1 MRTEPK
7 NKQEMHST
15 SNTPPGEHYI
25 PALAYRWLTPLYD
38 PVVQWTTRERAFKT
52 ALLKQADLRA
62 GTRVLDLGCGTA
74 TLTLLAKGACP
85 DADVVG
91 LDGDPEI
98 LERARNKARRAGAVL
113 SFDRAMSHQMPY
125 ADGHF
130 DTVLSSLFFHHL
142 TRDAKMATLREVH
155 RVLKPGGTLHVA
167 DWGKAANPLMRALF
181 VLVQLLDGFETTGD
195 NVAGLLPAFM
205 SECGFTNV
213 AETRRFATPLG
224 TIALY
229 AAHKPA

>member
-1 MRTEPK
+1 M
-7 NKQEMHST
+7 
-15 SNTPPGEHYI
+15 NTNTGGPRSQGEHYI

-52 ALLKQADLRA
+52 ALLKQADLRPGA
-62 GTRVLDLGCGTA
+62 RVLDLGCGTA

-98 LERARNKARRAGAVL
+98 LERARHKAQRAGAVL
-113 SFDRAMSHQMPY
+113 TFDRAMSHQMPY
-125 ADGHF
+125 ADDSF
-130 DTVLSSLFFHHL
+130 DGVLSSLFFHHL
-142 TRDAKMATLREVH
+142 TREAKMATLREVH

-195 NVAGLLPAFM
+195 NVAGLLPTFM
-205 SECGFTNV
+205 TEAGFTDV

-229 AAHKPA
+229 AAHKSA